1 MSTGFREHTSE
12 TLRLKPSS
20 FLVVP
25 SKLPQPGAGDDDARV
40 LTDSLK
46 MICALIDREG
56 VVSSKPRSSLGES
69 ACAIVFHLI
78 FARCGPGTYGAVLA
92 RIETKGNTA
101 FPIEILRANLGL
113 RPD

>member
-25 SKLPQPGAGDDDARV
+25 WTLPQPGAGDDDARV

-56 VVSSKPRSSLGES
+56 VVSSKRRGSFGHRENLGEG
-69 ACAIVFHLI
+69 ARAIIIHRVY
-78 FARCGPGTYGAVLA
+78 AGSGPGTYAAVLA
-92 RIETKGNTA
+92 RIESEGDAA
-101 FPIEILRANLGL
+101 FPVEV
-113 RPD
+113 